1 MHAKPVLFGAD
12 YSVYVRIARLALI
25 EKGVDHDIVP
35 VDVFSADGL
44 PEGYAA
50 RHPFGRIPSL
60 DHGGF
65 RVFETSAITRYVDE
79 AFDGPALQPDDAEGR
94 AVMNQI
100 IGVIDSYAYKAMV
113 WDIYVERVSR
123 AGSGETPDED
133 LIAAALPVAMTCL
146 ETFETFKSSRQW
158 LAGETIGLADFHLA
172 PVFAYFLQ
180 APEGRTMLGGF
191 PALAAWWTAISERAS
206 FKATAPSRA
215 E

>member
-1 MHAKPVLFGAD
+1 MLFR
-12 YSVYVRIARLALI
+12 S
-25 EKGVDHDIVP
+25 
-35 VDVFSADGL
+35 
-44 PEGYAA
+44 
-50 RHPFGRIPSL
+50 
-60 DHGGF
+60 
-65 RVFETSAITRYVDE
+65 
-79 AFDGPALQPDDAEGR
+79 
-94 AVMNQI
+94 NQI

-191 PALAAWWTAISERAS
+191 SALAAWWIAISERAS

>member
-1 MHAKPVLFGAD
+1 MRAKPVLFGAD

-79 AFDGPALQPDDAEGR
+79 AFDGPTLQPDDAEGR

-133 LIAAALPVAMTCL
+133 RIATALPVAMTCL
-146 ETFETFKSSRQW
+146 ETFETFKSSGQW
-158 LAGETIGLADFHLA
+158 LTSETVSLADLHLA

-206 FKATAPSRA
+206 FKATAPSQA
-215 E
+215 D

>member
-1 MHAKPVLFGAD
+1 MRAKPVLFGAD

-123 AGSGETPDED
+123 AGSGQTPDED
-133 LIAAALPVAMTCL
+133 RIATALPVAMTCL
-146 ETFETFKSSRQW
+146 EMFETFKSSGQW
-158 LAGETIGLADFHLA
+158 LTSETISLADLHLA

-191 PALAAWWTAISERAS
+191 PALAAWWTAVSERAS
-206 FKATAPSRA
+206 FKATAPSQA
-215 E
+215 D

>member
-1 MHAKPVLFGAD
+1 MRAKPVLFGAD

-79 AFDGPALQPDDAEGR
+79 AFDGPTLQPDDAEGR

-123 AGSGETPDED
+123 AGSGETPDEGR
-133 LIAAALPVAMTCL
+133 IATALPVAMTCL
-146 ETFETFKSSRQW
+146 ETFETFKSSGQW
-158 LAGETIGLADFHLA
+158 LTSETISLADLHLA

-206 FKATAPSRA
+206 FKATAPSQA
-215 E
+215 D